1 MWQPCQ
7 FSWPKPTVSQI
18 YDDNSDRF
26 LLRPIGNGLNNVYL
40 QLHPQLPLLCPPL
53 LNFNHLEWSTIQ
65 KLQSYNSSTTRP
77 NYSLGKP
84 SNDRFK
90 IQLTPGADRPSLFIL
105 RLPEI
110 GGWLWIQLAKLNDA
124 MDLSNFCPQ
133 KYSMNCII
141 VLYETLP
148 RPKADQSHD
157 RQYDRTLLFQVGV
170 RTQNALFCQFWLFC
184 CEFAHFLV
192 YFFQA

>member
-1 MWQPCQ
+1 MSHRAHGSRPNGPVVGDSRVVKDLTHTSLSCGIALSARGWQSETHLAQLKSPPIL
-7 FSWPKPTVSQI
+7 SPLAENKDLVTWRLAVKPLKQCGNHASSVGQNQLSVKFYNGT
-18 YDDNSDRF
+18 SDRF

-110 GGWLWIQLAKLNDA
+110 GGWL
-124 MDLSNFCPQ
+124 
-133 KYSMNCII
+133 
-141 VLYETLP
+141 
-148 RPKADQSHD
+148 
-157 RQYDRTLLFQVGV
+157 
-170 RTQNALFCQFWLFC
+170 
-184 CEFAHFLV
+184 
-192 YFFQA
+192 